1 MTHQIVGTDVHEAFW
16 IISNLQ
22 KSHFQ
27 GGKDLFLQSST
38 GPKKHATSLLQGSRG
53 TPLGPT
59 KHRSVS
65 FSTALTSV
73 SLDAWFLAA
82 GVSYFRTL

>member
-27 GGKDLFLQSST
+27 GGKDFFLQSST

-53 TPLGPT
+53 TPEPQIQIPLEETNHNCLICCGI
-59 KHRSVS
+59 
-65 FSTALTSV
+65 L
-73 SLDAWFLAA
+73 
-82 GVSYFRTL
+82 